1 MTSNKEAAER
11 AERREN
17 ERFRAKN
24 GAFVA
29 LRPHYT
35 KLGQISDISMGGLS
49 FHYMSR
55 EELPNESFDVLDIL
69 VTNDDFFLEKVP
81 FEIVADFELTKVP
94 LSRVAIKRCSVRFG
108 ALTNDQ
114 RSLLENFIDNHT
126 IH

>member
-1 MTSNKEAAER
+1 MTSNKEAAVR
-11 AERREN
+11 VERREN
-17 ERFRAKN
+17 ERFRVKN
-24 GAFVA
+24 DAFVA

-81 FEIVADFELTKVP
+81 FEIVVDLELTKVP
-94 LSRVAIKRCSVRFG
+94 LSHVTIKRCSVRFG
-108 ALTNDQ
+108 ALTDDQ
-114 RSLLENFIDNHT
+114 RSQLEDFIDNHT